1 MPIDVAL
8 QLQRLLLLL
17 GTPDPELVVQPQ
29 EVSAAVSGVN
39 SNSEIILQVRQR
51 ATGPDGVNQNQPGST
66 PYEPRENSSGPSAD
80 SSPDLAFVG
89 RAFNSALHYIDHRSS
104 DHNMTTEARAWLT
117 SEIRSVMSAL
127 KKELRS
133 LDDHKD
139 NPILLPRYAIHRDK
153 PLQLFSATIPYVLV
167 QYSTQFT
174 DCLLKLFTACNLDAV
189 CVLLPG
195 NRACLVSQI
204 KFAPGGAQGE
214 SQTVGNRLFDPEFE
228 TQFVSAV
235 QALTMEPN

>member
-8 QLQRLLLLL
+8 KLQRLLLLF
-17 GTPDPELVVQPQ
+17 GTPDPELVVQRQ
-29 EVSAAVSGVN
+29 EASAVVSGVN
-39 SNSEIILQVRQR
+39 SDSEIVLQVRQQTTR
-51 ATGPDGVNQNQPGST
+51 PDEANQNQPGST
-66 PYEPRENSSGPSAD
+66 PFEPGERIPAD
-80 SSPDLAFVG
+80 SSLDLSFVG
-89 RAFNSALHYIDHRSS
+89 RAFNSALQYVDDRSS

-117 SEIRSVMSAL
+117 SELRSVMLAL
-127 KKELRS
+127 RNELRS
-133 LDDHKD
+133 LDNHKN

-195 NRACLVSQI
+195 SRACLVSEI
-204 KFAPGGAQGE
+204 KFAPGGAQSE